1 MSNALAIA
9 GVSAV
14 LRALLQSWLDGNDA
28 NAALNG
34 ASAHVSAIAPD
45 LVPLTGANAGPRLNL
60 FLHQVSP
67 NQGWREV
74 GLPSRDAQGHRT
86 SSPPLALDLHYL
98 LTAYGPE
105 ELQAEVLLGYGMQL
119 LHEMPVLDRQTI
131 EDRLPPDLASSQLG
145 RQVELIKLVPE
156 PMGAEELSRLWTA
169 LQAKFRPTAGY
180 RASVVLIEANGNGQ
194 AALPVLTRTINP
206 ALGLEPALPAIT
218 AVRPPNDQ
226 PGAALGDAVTVEGH
240 HLDGTNRA
248 VRLQSTLHDVDRE
261 IAAAAGGAA
270 GSLQFTVPN
279 LTAALAI
286 GSYELS
292 ALVQR
297 PGESVRR
304 ETNRLVLTLLPRIT
318 TALPLTV
325 ARDAQGTATI
335 ELAVRPQVRLYQ
347 RATLVLGSLEVPAA
361 DRTAASAPLT
371 FVVPNAPAGTHLV
384 RVRVD
389 GIETPIVDR
398 SVTPPAFLD
407 RRVVI
412 T

>member
-14 LRALLQSWLDGNDA
+14 LRGLLQSWLDGNDA

-45 LVPLTGANAGPRLNL
+45 MVPLTGSSAGPQLNL
-60 FLHQVSP
+60 FLHQVTP
-67 NQGWREV
+67 NQGWRDV
-74 GLPSRDAQGHRT
+74 GLPSRDSQGRRT
-86 SSPPLALDLHYL
+86 SGPPLALDLHYL

-131 EDRLPPDLASSQLG
+131 EDRLPPALAGSQLA
-145 RQVELIKLVPE
+145 RQVELIKLVPD
-156 PMGAEELSRLWTA
+156 PIGAEELSRLWA
-169 LQAKFRPTAGY
+169 AIQAKYRPTASY
-180 RASVVLIEANGNGQ
+180 RASVVLIEANGNGRSP
-194 AALPVLTRTINP
+194 LPVLTRAINP
-206 ALGLEPALPAIT
+206 ALVLEPALPAIT
-218 AVRPPNDQ
+218 AVLPPDAQ
-226 PGAALGDAVTVEGH
+226 PGAMLGDTVLVEGH

-248 VRLQSTLHDVDRE
+248 VRLQNELLEVDRE
-261 IAAAAGGAA
+261 IDAVAGGAA
-270 GSLQFTVPN
+270 DSLQFTVPN
-279 LTAALAI
+279 LIAALAV
-286 GSYELS
+286 GSYALS

-297 PGESVRR
+297 PGESLRR
-304 ETNRLVLTLLPRIT
+304 ETNRLALTILPRIT

-325 ARDAQGTATI
+325 ARDAHGTATI
-335 ELAVRPQVRLYQ
+335 QLAVRPQVRLHQ
-347 RATLVLGSLEVPAA
+347 RATLVLGALEIPAA
-361 DRTAASAPLT
+361 ERTTANSLLT

-398 SVTPPAFLD
+398 TATPPAFLH